1 MTEHEIKSIE
11 DAIKFVDEEYENGKI
26 TLELYEYVKD
36 LLELLNTRFSEN

>member
-1 MTEHEIKSIE
+1 MSCYEIKSIE

-36 LLELLNTRFSEN
+36 LLDLLNVRYS